1 MRLLPLVLITALA
14 GCWGDETISGYADRD
29 TVFRLIELDGAPFS
43 ARATIQFSQE
53 GTITGQSPCNSYFAT
68 QTVPYP
74 LFNVEGI
81 GATRMACPDLDSET
95 KFFTALEDMS
105 LSEVLGDTLILRN
118 DAGREMV
125 FKADQD

>member
-1 MRLLPLVLITALA
+1 MRFLPIALVTALA
-14 GCWGDETISGYADRD
+14 GCWGDETISRYAGRD

-53 GTITGQSPCNSYFAT
+53 GAITGQAPCNGYFAT

-74 LFNVEGI
+74 WFKAEGI
-81 GATRMACPDLDSET
+81 GATRMACPDLNTET
-95 KFFTALEDMS
+95 QFLTALGEMG
-105 LSEVLGDTLILRN
+105 LSEVFGDTLILRN